1 MTEALMHALLTLCLA
16 ASCALSATGLA
27 AQTRGGHDAFH
38 SWYQGLKSPEGD
50 SCCNEKDCH
59 PVDSRHVEGAPGEWI
74 LEIRIGGRWVP
85 VPPQRILPQSSPDG
99 GVHACYSDPAPFM
112 TETTPGLVIRCVVT
126 GGVS

>member
-1 MTEALMHALLTLCLA
+1 MEVLMRALLALCLA
-16 ASCALSATGLA
+16 ASCALSAAGVT
-27 AQTRGGHDAFH
+27 AQTRDGHDAFH
-38 SWYQGLKSPEGD
+38 SWYQGLRSPEGD

-59 PVDSRHVEGAPGEWI
+59 PVDSRYVEGAPAEWM
-74 LEIRIGGRWVP
+74 LEIRIGGRWVR
-85 VPPQRILPQSSPDG
+85 VPPQRILPQPSPDG

>member
-1 MTEALMHALLTLCLA
+1 MRAMLALCLA
-16 ASCALSATGLA
+16 SFGALSAAGLT

-38 SWYQGLKSPEGD
+38 SWYQGLRSPEGD
-50 SCCNEKDCH
+50 SCCNSKDCH
-59 PVDSRHVEGAPGEWI
+59 PVDSRYAEGADGERI
-74 LEIRIGGRWVP
+74 LEILIGDRWVL
-85 VPPQRILPQSSPDG
+85 VPKQRILPQSSPDG

>member
-1 MTEALMHALLTLCLA
+1 MHALLTLCLA
-16 ASCALSATGLA
+16 AAGALSATGLA

-59 PVDSRHVEGAPGEWI
+59 PVDSRYVEGAPAEWI
-74 LEIRIGGRWVP
+74 LEIRIGGRWVR
-85 VPPQRILPQSSPDG
+85 VPQQRILPQSSPDG

>member
-1 MTEALMHALLTLCLA
+1 MEVLMRALLALCLA
-16 ASCALSATGLA
+16 ASCALSGAGLT
-27 AQTRGGHDAFH
+27 AQTRDGHDAFH
-38 SWYQGLKSPEGD
+38 SWYQGLRSPEGD

-59 PVDSRHVEGAPGEWI
+59 PVDARYVEGAPAEWM
-74 LEIRIGGRWVP
+74 LEIRIGGRWVR
-85 VPPQRILPQSSPDG
+85 VPPQRILPQPSPDG